1 MPRKVINVTIADD
14 GRDKGKVFQIT
25 EADAIR
31 ADKWG
36 IRAMLALNKSGADIP
51 DEIMKMGIVGILV
64 IGIHKLRGVAWS
76 DLEPLLDEMMACVRI
91 LPTPSVPNVVR
102 DLYSDDIEEIATL
115 SVLRKE
121 TFQLHMGFSPPGAP
135 STFPAGAAGVATS

>member
-1 MPRKVINVTIADD
+1 MARKIITVTIADE
-14 GRDKGKVFQIT
+14 GRDKGKAFQIT

-64 IGIHKLRGVAWS
+64 IGIHKLRGVSWS
-76 DLEPLLDEMMACVRI
+76 DLEPLLDELMTCVKI
-91 LPTPSVPNVVR
+91 VPTPSVPNVVR
-102 DLYSDDIEEIATL
+102 DLYPEDIEEILTL
-115 SVLRKE
+115 AVLRKE
-121 TFQLHMGFSPPGAP
+121 TFALHMGFSPPGAP
-135 STFPAGAAGVATS
+135 STFPGAPGGAAS